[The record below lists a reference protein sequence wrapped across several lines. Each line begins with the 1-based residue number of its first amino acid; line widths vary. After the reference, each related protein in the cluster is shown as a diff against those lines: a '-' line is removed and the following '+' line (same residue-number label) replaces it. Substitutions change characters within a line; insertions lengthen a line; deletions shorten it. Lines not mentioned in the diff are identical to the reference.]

1 MMDFSIT
8 FSYIKLFKIGNI
20 LPNVLCGIPSLTGKL
35 SAMRIIY
42 GWMENRNAQIT
53 VLQNKAMNK
62 HLITNAPDADNY
74 LVLHDISKLQ
84 KVGQCFN
91 RKFILNQNSI
101 FGSKLDIYLIDIWM
115 PHLSDKSNTWWWI
128 RVIRRKFHVR
138 LKKKY
143 KLGYKLFKLDFG
155 IKNSKSFGIRKFIK
169 RLVK

>member
-1 MMDFSIT
+1 MTKIDNSDKIEHFGKKLNNPDKIRQLGQKSI
-8 FSYIKLFKIGNI
+8 FKYRVDYN

-74 LVLHDISKLQ
+74 LVLNNISKLQ

-115 PHLSDKSNTWWWI
+115 PHLSDKSNTWW
-128 RVIRRKFHVR
+128 
-138 LKKKY
+138 
-143 KLGYKLFKLDFG
+143 
-155 IKNSKSFGIRKFIK
+155 
-169 RLVK
+169 